1 MDPLN
6 TVVPQ
11 IRGFGKVA
19 RLSGADFE
27 GLAEGLHGHGDAVDL
42 GGVAE
47 VGEAIDGLRGGAE
60 AASEFRGADQA
71 KLRSL

>member
-1 MDPLN
+1 
-6 TVVPQ
+6 
-11 IRGFGKVA
+11 
-19 RLSGADFE
+19 
-27 GLAEGLHGHGDAVDL
+27 
-42 GGVAE
+42 VAE